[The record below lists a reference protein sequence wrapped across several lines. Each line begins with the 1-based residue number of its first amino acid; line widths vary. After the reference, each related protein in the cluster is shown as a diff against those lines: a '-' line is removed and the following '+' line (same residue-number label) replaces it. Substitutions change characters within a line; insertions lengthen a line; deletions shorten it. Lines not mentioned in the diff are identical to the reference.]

1 MSRIIGPPVVSTRDH
16 RTSRATWLWVCEDP
30 PPANLQAALGGDV
43 RLRPVP
49 MNDSIE
55 RHVAHARGV
64 IIGATGRVM
73 NIRRISAL
81 LDQLERTD
89 LLGLVLL
96 DSTLPGA
103 DRFVERSGPFIVAD
117 VDSPAAVLAAHFEA
131 LRQIEPTI
139 VHLRTE
145 RDQAR
150 SYGTISTKTL
160 SQLEEELRLAARLQR
175 DFLPR
180 TLPQVPPL
188 TFGIMFRPVGWV
200 SGDIYDAV
208 RLDETH
214 VGFYVADAVGHGMPA
229 ALLTMF
235 LKRALPTKRITGAG
249 YGLVAPDEA
258 MAELNAAICEQ
269 DLSSCQFCSA
279 VYCLVDS
286 ATLEMTYA
294 RGGHPEP
301 LLLRADGSRVDLDA
315 TGGLLGV
322 FPEERYEP
330 GRLQLAPGDRLVLYS
345 DGAEAAFSAR
355 GSSGHQEF
363 VEAVTAVRHMPVEQ
377 MSLQL
382 AGLVDDRHR
391 SDGPEDDITI
401 LILDVGAGAS

>member
-1 MSRIIGPPVVSTRDH
+1 MSIIGPPATLARH
-16 RTSRATWLWVCEDP
+16 LQAARTTWLWVCDDP
-30 PPANLQAALGGDV
+30 PPANLRDALGDTG

-49 MNDSIE
+49 VNDSIE
-55 RHVAHARGV
+55 RHVSHARGV
-64 IIGATGRVM
+64 IIGATGRAM
-73 NIRRISAL
+73 TIRRISAL

-103 DRFVERSGPFIVAD
+103 DRLVERGGPFIVAD
-117 VDSPAAVLAAHFEA
+117 VGSPAEVLAAHLEA
-131 LRQIEPTI
+131 LRQIEPAI

-145 RDQAR
+145 LDQAR

-180 TLPQVPPL
+180 TLPEVPPL
-188 TFGIMFRPVGWV
+188 RFGIMFRPVGWV

-235 LKRALPTKRITGAG
+235 LKRALPTKRITDAG
-249 YGLVAPDEA
+249 YALVAPDEA

-279 VYCLVDS
+279 LYCLVDS
-286 ATLEMTYA
+286 TTLEMTYA

-301 LLLRADGSRVDLDA
+301 LLLRADGSMVELNA
-315 TGGLLGV
+315 GGGLLGV
-322 FPEERYEP
+322 FPEEHYDR
-330 GRLQLAPGDRLVLYS
+330 GRVQLAPGDRLVLYS
-345 DGAEAAFSAR
+345 DGAEAAFR
-355 GSSGHQEF
+355 VNNSSGHNEF
-363 VEAVTAVRHMPVEQ
+363 VEAVLAIRHMSVEQ

-382 AGLVDDRHR
+382 AGLVDDHHR
-391 SDGPEDDITI
+391 PNGPEDDITI
-401 LILDVGAGAS
+401 LLLDIPSDVA

>member
-1 MSRIIGPPVVSTRDH
+1 MGNTRLLAAPTAKLQAA
-16 RTSRATWLWVCEDP
+16 RNTWLWVCDDP
-30 PPANLQAALGGDV
+30 PPPNLRAALGGHD

-49 MNDSIE
+49 LNDAIE
-55 RHVAHARGV
+55 RHVAHACGV
-64 IIGATGRVM
+64 ILGATGRGLTL
-73 NIRRISAL
+73 RRIAAL

-96 DSTLPGA
+96 ETALPGA
-103 DRFVERSGPFIVAD
+103 DRLIERGGPFVVAD
-117 VDSPAAVLAAHFEA
+117 ADSPPEVLAAHLEA
-131 LRQIEPTI
+131 LRQLDPAIA
-139 VHLRTE
+139 HLRTE
-145 RDQAR
+145 LDQAR
-150 SYGTISTKTL
+150 SYGTISAKTL

-180 TLPQVPPL
+180 TLPRVPPL
-188 TFGIMFRPVGWV
+188 TFGVMFRPVGWV
-200 SGDIYDAV
+200 SGDIYDAI

-235 LKRALPTKRITGAG
+235 LKRALPTKRIADGD
-249 YGLVAPDEA
+249 YRLVAPDEA

-279 VYCLVDS
+279 LYCLVDS

-301 LLLRADGSRVDLDA
+301 LLLRADGSLIELNA
-315 TGGLLGV
+315 GGGLLGV
-322 FPEERYEP
+322 FPEEHYDR
-330 GRLQLAPGDRLVLYS
+330 GRVQLAPGDRLVVYS
-345 DGAEAAFSAR
+345 DGAEAAFR
-355 GSSGHQEF
+355 VRNSSGHDEF
-363 VEAVTAVRHMPVEQ
+363 VAAVNAVRHMSVDQ

-391 SDGPEDDITI
+391 TDGPDDDITI
-401 LILDVGAGAS
+401 LILDVGAEGA